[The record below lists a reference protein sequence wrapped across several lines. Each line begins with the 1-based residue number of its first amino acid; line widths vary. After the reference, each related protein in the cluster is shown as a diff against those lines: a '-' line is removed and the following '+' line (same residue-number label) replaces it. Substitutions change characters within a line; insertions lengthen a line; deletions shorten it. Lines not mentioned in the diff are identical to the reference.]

1 MSTSLCKTFLNLPP
15 GRYKPLVCKEIIFT
29 SRTIGNRGKANAA
42 EFFFLLKPNT
52 LREHATLDLLYPT
65 PNFLKF
71 AVQKSLAASFVRKTT
86 GGFTRITTNSFIRV
100 TTG

>member
-1 MSTSLCKTFLNLPP
+1 MSNSLCKTFLNLPP

-29 SRTIGNRGKANAA
+29 SRTIGQTGKRNAA
-42 EFFFLLKPNT
+42 EYFFLLKPNT

-71 AVQKSLAASFVRKTT
+71 AIQNDSKSTFVRQTS
-86 GGFTRITTNSFIRV
+86 GGFTRITTASFIRV
-100 TTG
+100 TT